1 MKSQSLLLMAALFT
15 AIVAE
20 AGDNEIKFKSPDG
33 QFALQ
38 ITPSQTSIVKLPGGD
53 FVTKV
58 DDMGR
63 PFLAGKMLVWSAD
76 SHGVAYYGPDRRSGT
91 VSIFVRKDGSF
102 EFVDLPDLP
111 EPKFSPKHT
120 DDCPVV
126 GHIERPVRW
135 LSPRE
140 LVIYYELEDECGK
153 KAAEEIILA
162 LDDND
167 KATIKK
173 ATAATVRQGNGN

>member
-1 MKSQSLLLMAALFT
+1 MKSQSFLLMAALFI
-15 AIVAE
+15 AIAVE

-38 ITPSQTSIVKLPGGD
+38 ITSSLTSIVKLPGGD

-58 DDMGR
+58 DDVGR
-63 PFLAGKMLVWSAD
+63 PFLAGKKLVWSAD
-76 SHGVAYYGPDRRSGT
+76 SHRVAYYGPDRRGGS
-91 VSIFVRKDGSF
+91 VSVYVRKDGSF

-111 EPKFSPKHT
+111 EPEFSPKHS
-120 DDCPVV
+120 DDCEIV
-126 GHIERPVRW
+126 GRIEHPVRW

-140 LVIYYELEDECGK
+140 LMIYYELEDNCGK
-153 KAAEEIILA
+153 KAAEEVILA

-167 KATIKK
+167 KPTIKK
-173 ATAATVRQGNGN
+173 TTTVAVRKEKN